1 VILSDSVRWHAA
13 CGAQK
18 GRTVARQRRATG
30 FVHDAGIPLG
40 LPPTQAVGASRLSCS
55 GTLLA
60 WGSVFAMV
68 PRILESRALL
78 PVGLLLATSA
88 CIQVPEPPPAPEDL
102 TALAAAYERP
112 TASVP
117 AAAIRALAPNLGD
130 LVQGADVL
138 RGLGFTRRVI
148 SDASVGLNSNTAIKE
163 FAISGEVR
171 ASAPCVGDGDSAPT
185 APENGN
191 VAVVLAVANSS
202 LRRGFE
208 GTLDR
213 CVFSAQTASGEVE
226 RAVLSAHLVADL
238 GADLTIG
245 DELRTPLLIKL
256 TEIAA
261 EVVGGAANSLLGK
274 GEFDF
279 RLTADDAVES
289 LIDGNDVG
297 LAGSGTLLLG
307 LRNDGTLS
315 LRDRENEWI
324 CNQGAVSCK
333 LSR

>member
-1 VILSDSVRWHAA
+1 
-13 CGAQK
+13 
-18 GRTVARQRRATG
+18 
-30 FVHDAGIPLG
+30 
-40 LPPTQAVGASRLSCS
+40 
-55 GTLLA
+55 
-60 WGSVFAMV
+60 MV
-68 PRILESRALL
+68 PQVLESRALL
-78 PVGLLLATSA
+78 PLGLLLATSA
-88 CIQVPEPPPAPEDL
+88 CIQVPEAPPAPEDL

-117 AAAIRALAPNLGD
+117 AAAIRALAPSLGD

-138 RGLGFTRRVI
+138 RGLAFTRRVI

-163 FAISGEVR
+163 FEIAGEVR
-171 ASAPCVGDGDSAPT
+171 ASAPCMGDGT
-185 APENGN
+185 ATAANGT
-191 VAVVLAVANSS
+191 VAVVLAVVNSS

-208 GTLDR
+208 GTLDH
-213 CVFSAQTASGEVE
+213 CVFSAKTTTGEVE
-226 RAVLSAHLVADL
+226 RAVVSARLVADL

-256 TEIAA
+256 TAIAA
-261 EVVGGAANSLLGK
+261 EVPGGAENSLLGK
-274 GEFDF
+274 SEFDF

-289 LIDGNDVG
+289 LIDGRDVG

-315 LRDRENEWI
+315 LRDRQNEWV